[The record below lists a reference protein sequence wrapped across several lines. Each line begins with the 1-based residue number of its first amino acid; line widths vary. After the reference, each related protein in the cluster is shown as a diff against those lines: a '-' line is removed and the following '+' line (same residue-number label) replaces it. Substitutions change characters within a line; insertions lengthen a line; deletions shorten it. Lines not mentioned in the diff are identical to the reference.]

1 MIVRTVCEGFKALEE
16 VRAVIKICLSVIIVS
31 NISVYASVLF
41 FFFFLINACIFCI
54 PVLQSFALDIVTA
67 TRK

>member
-41 FFFFLINACIFCI
+41 FFFFN
-54 PVLQSFALDIVTA
+54 
-67 TRK
+67 